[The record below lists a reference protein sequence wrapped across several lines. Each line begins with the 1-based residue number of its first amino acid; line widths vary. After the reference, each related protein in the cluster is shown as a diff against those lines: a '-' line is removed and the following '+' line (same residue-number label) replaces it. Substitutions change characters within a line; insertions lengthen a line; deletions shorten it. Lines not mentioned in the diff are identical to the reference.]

1 MVLRY
6 LVLGLLTIRPMTG
19 YDLKRAFDS
28 SVRHFWAADRSQLY
42 RTLAAIVDAGL
53 AEVEVVPQE
62 SYPDRKVHTITDAG
76 REALRDWLASPL
88 EPEDSREPFLGR
100 LFFGDLLDGD
110 GVAGLLAARRALA
123 EETVAALTAEEER
136 VAAVLADGG
145 PDADRVR
152 GTRGLALRLATLRHG
167 LAHARTELAWLDETE
182 REVLA

>member
-6 LVLGLLTIRPMTG
+6 LVLGLLTVRPMTG
-19 YDLKRAFDS
+19 YDLKRAFDT
-28 SVRHFWAADRSQLY
+28 SVHHFWAADRSQLY
-42 RTLAAIVDAGL
+42 RTLAALVDAGL

-62 SYPDRKVHTITDAG
+62 SYPDRKVHTITAAG
-76 REALRDWLASPL
+76 RAALRDWLAAPL
-88 EPEDSREPFLGR
+88 EPEDAREPFLGR
-100 LFFGDLLDGD
+100 LFFADQLDD
-110 GVAGLLAARRALA
+110 AGVRELLASRRAQA
-123 EETVAALTAEEER
+123 EEAVAALTAEHER

-182 REVLA
+182 REVLP

>member
-6 LVLGLLTIRPMTG
+6 LVLGLLTVRPMTG
-19 YDLKRAFDS
+19 YDLKRAFDT
-28 SVRHFWAADRSQLY
+28 SVHHFWAADRSQLY
-42 RTLAAIVDAGL
+42 RTLAALVDAGL

-62 SYPDRKVHTITDAG
+62 SYPDRKVHRVTPAG
-76 REALRDWLASPL
+76 REALRAWLASPL
-88 EPEDSREPFLGR
+88 EAEDSREPFVGR
-100 LFFGDLLDGD
+100 VFFADQLDD
-110 GVAGLLAARRALA
+110 AGVAALLASRRAQA
-123 EETVAALTAEEER
+123 EEAVAALTAEQER
-136 VAAVLADGG
+136 VAAVLADGD

>member
-6 LVLGLLTIRPMTG
+6 LVLGLLTVRPMTG
-19 YDLKRAFDS
+19 YDLKRAFDW
-28 SVRHFWAADRSQLY
+28 SVHHFWAADRSQLY
-42 RTLAAIVDAGL
+42 RTLAALVDAGL

-62 SYPDRKVHTITDAG
+62 SYPDRKVHRVTPAG
-76 REALRDWLASPL
+76 REALRAWLASP
-88 EPEDSREPFLGR
+88 REPFVGR
-100 LFFGDLLDGD
+100 VFFADQLDD
-110 GVAGLLAARRALA
+110 AGVAALLAARRAQA
-123 EETVAALTAEEER
+123 EQAVAALTAEEER
-136 VAAVLADGG
+136 VAAVVAEGG

>member
-6 LVLGLLTIRPMTG
+6 LVLGLLTIQPMTG
-19 YDLKRAFDS
+19 YDLKRAFDT

-76 REALRDWLASPL
+76 RAALRDWLASPL
-88 EPEDSREPFLGR
+88 EPEDAREPFLGR
-100 LFFGDLLDGD
+100 LFFADQLDDEGL
-110 GVAGLLAARRALA
+110 AALLASRRALA
-123 EETVAALTAEEER
+123 EETIAALSEEEAR

-152 GTRGLALRLATLRHG
+152 GTRGLALRQATLRHG
-167 LAHARTELAWLDETE
+167 LTHARAELAWLDET
-182 REVLA
+182 RAEVLS